1 MISAA
6 VVGHTSSSTDLQYIY
21 STTFDP
27 NMISA
32 LLQIYST
39 TSDPNMISALLQIYN
54 TTFDPN
60 MISALVHAV
69 PSLCVSKGL

>member
-1 MISAA
+1 MDLQNIYSTSSSPFIISAA

-21 STTFDP
+21 STTF
-27 NMISA
+27 
-32 LLQIYST
+32 
-39 TSDPNMISALLQIYN
+39 DPNMISALLQIYN